1 MIDKQEVIGLAERFI
16 EDSGK
21 EYFLV
26 EVSVRPGN
34 AISIEFDHMDGVS
47 IDECVALSK
56 YVEKGLDREVEDFEL
71 EVGSPVLTDPLRHP
85 LQYQKFLGETVEVL
99 LKNGQKKKG
108 ILVSFDGNVVAVEV
122 TEMLKKEGDKRKKA
136 YTERIDF
143 PLEEIKWT
151 KYIIPFK

>member
-1 MIDKQEVIGLAERFI
+1 MIDKQDVVALAERFI
-16 EDSGK
+16 EESGK

-26 EVSVRPGN
+26 EVAVHPGN
-34 AISIEFDHMDGVS
+34 VISIEFDHMDGVS

-85 LQYQKFLGETVEVL
+85 LQYRKFFGETVEVL

-108 ILVSFDGNVVAVEV
+108 TLVSFDGEAVTVEV
-122 TEMLKKEGDKRKKA
+122 TEMMKKEGDKRKKA
-136 YTERIDF
+136 YIEEMKFSLD
-143 PLEEIKWT
+143 EIKWT
-151 KYIIPFK
+151 KYIVPFK